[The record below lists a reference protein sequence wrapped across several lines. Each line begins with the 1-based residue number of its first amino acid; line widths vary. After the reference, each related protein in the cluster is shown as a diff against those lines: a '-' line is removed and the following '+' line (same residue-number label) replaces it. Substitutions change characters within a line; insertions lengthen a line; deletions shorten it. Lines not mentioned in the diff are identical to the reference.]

1 VSSNWHRDEAHS
13 AHAVDRGNLRSAVR
27 LDRDPGRG
35 LLLGHPR
42 DLQTHRSGDRVRLP
56 AAPLDRCVH
65 LQGDRVPGEPA
76 VKHHEGRTTR
86 ANAEANTQEK
96 VSSEGSYAKSFAMI
110 LDLT

>member
-1 VSSNWHRDEAHS
+1 
-13 AHAVDRGNLRSAVR
+13 VDRSHLRSAVR
-27 LDRDPGRG
+27 LDRDPGRRP
-35 LLLGHPR
+35 LLGHPR
-42 DLQTHRSGDRVRLP
+42 DLQADLGAHPLRLP
-56 AAPLDRCVH
+56 GPTLGGGVH

-76 VKHHEGRTTR
+76 VKLHKDSITR